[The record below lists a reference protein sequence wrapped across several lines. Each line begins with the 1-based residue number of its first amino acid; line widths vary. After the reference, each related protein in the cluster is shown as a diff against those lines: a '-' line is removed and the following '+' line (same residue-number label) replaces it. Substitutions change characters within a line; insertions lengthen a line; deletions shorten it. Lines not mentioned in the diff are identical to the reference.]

1 MIKFRVCEQGSD
13 KLASIWVFHGPNLN
27 LLGLREPE
35 HYGSRNLA
43 EINQDV
49 LTIASQAGI
58 NAECRQTNHEGNLLD
73 WIQAL
78 TSDDF
83 LILNPGAWTHTSYAI
98 RDAISAVR
106 VPTLEVHLSNIHA
119 REAFRANSLIAPVSI
134 GQISGLGAEGYVLA
148 MRYAIDYQLRRAK

>member
-1 MIKFRVCEQGSD
+1 MPDVGD

-35 HYGSRNLA
+35 HYGSRTLA
-43 EINQDV
+43 EINEEV
-49 LTIASQAGI
+49 LATANQAGI
-58 NAECRQTNHEGNLLD
+58 NVECRQTNHEGNLLD

-78 TSDDF
+78 TSADF

-106 VPTLEVHLSNIHA
+106 VPTVEVHLSNIHA
-119 REAFRANSLIAPVSI
+119 REAFRANSVIAPVCI

-148 MRYAIDYQLRRAK
+148 MRYAIDFQGRREKA

>member
-1 MIKFRVCEQGSD
+1 M
-13 KLASIWVFHGPNLN
+13 ASIWVFHGPNLN

-35 HYGSRNLA
+35 HYGTRTLA

-49 LTIASQAGI
+49 SEAAGQVEI
-58 NAECRQTNHEGNLLD
+58 SVECRQTNHEGDLLD

-78 TSDDF
+78 TPDDF

-98 RDAISAVR
+98 RDAISSVK

-119 REAFRANSLIAPVSI
+119 REAFRANSVIAPVCI
-134 GQISGLGAEGYVLA
+134 GQVSGLGAEGYVLA
-148 MRYAIDYQLRRAK
+148 MRYAIDYQARKGK